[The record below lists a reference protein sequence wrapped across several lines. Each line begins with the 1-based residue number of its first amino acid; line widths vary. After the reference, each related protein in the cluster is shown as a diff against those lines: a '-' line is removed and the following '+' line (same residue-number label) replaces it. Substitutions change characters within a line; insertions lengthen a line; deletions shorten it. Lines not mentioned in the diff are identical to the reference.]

1 MKVIITGGAGYIG
14 SHICLALHRSGH
26 TPVIIDNFSNSS
38 PNCVTRLNQLVEGV
52 VECHTVDVCDPA
64 ILKGVFLQVQ
74 PDAVIHCAGLK
85 AVGESFADP
94 LLYYEKN
101 ILGAV
106 NVLRA
111 MDATGVRRIIFSSSA
126 TVYGNPEYLPY
137 DEHHRLSPEN
147 PYGRTKLFIEH
158 LIRDWHKAGEGRSGV
173 LLRYFNPIGADPSG
187 MIGEDPN
194 DIPNNLMPYILDVA
208 AGKRPDLKIFGNDYE
223 TPDGTGVRDYIHV
236 EDLAK
241 GHVAA
246 LEYAGQNTG
255 VETFNL
261 GTGQGYSVLD
271 VITAFERA
279 STRKIP
285 YEIVRRRPG
294 DIAEFFAD
302 AKKADKKLGWR
313 PRYSLDEMC
322 ADAWHWRVRNDAD
335 GTGG

>member
-1 MKVIITGGAGYIG
+1 MLG
-14 SHICLALHRSGH
+14 SRLLAR
-26 TPVIIDNFSNSS
+26 
-38 PNCVTRLNQLVEGV
+38 
-52 VECHTVDVCDPA
+52 
-64 ILKGVFLQVQ
+64 
-74 PDAVIHCAGLK
+74 
-85 AVGESFADP
+85 SFADP

-137 DEHHRLSPEN
+137 DEYHRLSPEN

-246 LEYAGQNTG
+246 LEYAECHTG
-255 VETFNL
+255 VDTFNL
-261 GTGQGYSVLD
+261 GTGRGYSVFE
-271 VITAFERA
+271 VIAAFERA
-279 STRKIP
+279 SNRQIP
-285 YEIVRRRPG
+285 YEIVARRAG

-302 AKKADKKLGWR
+302 ASKAHQKFGWTPQHDLER
-313 PRYSLDEMC
+313 MC
-322 ADAWHWRVRNDAD
+322 ADSWNWRVKNPD
-335 GTGG
+335 GYEG